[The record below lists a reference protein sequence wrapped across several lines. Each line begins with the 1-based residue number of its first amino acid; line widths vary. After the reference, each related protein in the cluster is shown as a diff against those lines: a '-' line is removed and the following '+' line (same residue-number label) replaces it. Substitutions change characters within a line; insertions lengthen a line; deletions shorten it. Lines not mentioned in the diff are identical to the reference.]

1 MTSGLYIHVPFC
13 ASRCGYCD
21 VNTYTPSELAADP
34 ASMGSAQGRTP
45 AGYLDALEV
54 ELELAAAAWDRRGL
68 YDGESDPGV
77 SPVCFGGGRAS
88 RLGAEALVRVAH

>member
-21 VNTYTPSELAADP
+21 FNTYTPAELAADP

-68 YDGESDPGV
+68 YEGESDPGV
-77 SPVCFGGGRAS
+77 STVFFGGGTPS
-88 RLGAEALVRVAH
+88 MLGAEG